1 MTDSFEL
8 KFGSDEES
16 IGAIVALQR
25 GLILTG
31 YANVEFVLS
40 DFLIRCSN
48 IGFYN
53 EIVPEKFRQLSP

>member
-25 GLILTG
+25 GLILTE
-31 YANVEFVLS
+31 V
-40 DFLIRCSN
+40 DP
-48 IGFYN
+48 
-53 EIVPEKFRQLSP
+53 IVRTTGLRS